1 MKPTLSP
8 IGRARLMVTAL
19 VVVMVTAFF
28 PASQPARPRLPPKG
42 EGDAYLHL
50 ATIERIRAGDR
61 YYDAVGEELRRGRYP
76 ATHVFNWRT
85 PAHFVAVATL
95 SVPVA
100 RVILKVLAFI
110 ALGLTMLALA
120 RESRAVL
127 VIGAIAQLGAVA
139 TAFRPMAVGVSEV
152 WAGVFIALSLCA
164 YVKRWWTAAAVLG
177 IAAVFTREL
186 AAPYCVACAVLAMPA
201 HRRREASVWIAGGL
215 AYAVYF
221 AIHLS
226 QVQAHQLPT
235 DLSHTE
241 SWLRWNGLE
250 FIIATLKVNGW
261 IGLAPRWVAVLYMV
275 LALAAATLPRAPRQV
290 VVPLLTY
297 FVLFAFAGQPFNN
310 YWGWVTAPIWAFAAA
325 YGVEGVHLLI
335 LAALRPQ
342 FQPPRH
348 V

>member
-186 AAPYCVACAVLAMPA
+186 AAPYCVACAERLD
-201 HRRREASVWIAGGL
+201 RAGAALGSG
-215 AYAVYF
+215 AVYG
-221 AIHLS
+221 AGACGGHVTAS
-226 QVQAHQLPT
+226 SA
-235 DLSHTE
+235 SGG
-241 SWLRWNGLE
+241 S
-250 FIIATLKVNGW
+250 
-261 IGLAPRWVAVLYMV
+261 
-275 LALAAATLPRAPRQV
+275 AAADLLRSVRLRRAAVQ
-290 VVPLLTY
+290 
-297 FVLFAFAGQPFNN
+297 
-310 YWGWVTAPIWAFAAA
+310 
-325 YGVEGVHLLI
+325 
-335 LAALRPQ
+335 
-342 FQPPRH
+342 
-348 V
+348 